1 MKSKKDI
8 ATRLAVV
15 WKELDERKADLHPEE
30 PQERILIARIE
41 GYIQALEWV
50 LEN

>member
-8 ATRLAVV
+8 GTRLAAV
-15 WKELDERKADLHPEE
+15 WKELDERKVDLHPEE
-30 PQERILIARIE
+30 PQEKLLIAKIE

-50 LEN
+50 LEK